1 MIQYVGLHV
10 CVLIFSL
17 SVHISFL
24 QYPDGLSSPK
34 YEYEWSMCGS
44 DCAQEICR
52 RLRQVNELGARV
64 GIKQEEALRALQTGH
79 PPNVQ
84 LLRGRLSYIRIH
96 SITILVGLWS
106 TFAHILQPAS
116 SFYLLSLS
124 LELHRMLP
132 L

>member
-64 GIKQEEALRALQTGH
+64 GIKQEEALRALQTEH
-79 PPNVQ
+79 PPMYNYCEAGYQ
-84 LLRGRLSYIRIH
+84 WSYIRTH
-96 SITILVGLWS
+96 
-106 TFAHILQPAS
+106 FAT
-116 SFYLLSLS
+116 SFILLSPLPFPGIAQNVAS
-124 LELHRMLP
+124 LM
-132 L
+132 